1 MHISAYST
9 VYLFQIPS
17 SIQNSEVFISDY
29 KHISTVQS
37 VIIFTEAIGLYTC
50 FPLGMETSGRVPD
63 DKAAGPSGRL

>member
-29 KHISTVQS
+29 KRISTVQS

-50 FPLGMETSGRVPD
+50 FLLGTETSGRVPD
-63 DKAAGPSGRL
+63 DKAAGPSGHL